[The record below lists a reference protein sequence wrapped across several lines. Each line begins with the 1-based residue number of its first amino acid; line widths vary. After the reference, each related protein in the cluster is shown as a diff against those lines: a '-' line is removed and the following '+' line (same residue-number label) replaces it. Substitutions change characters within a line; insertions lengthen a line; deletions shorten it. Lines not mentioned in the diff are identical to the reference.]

1 MIKTGD
7 SFNQLVTIAVLCYVR
22 IDYKILFAWEKKK
35 PRRNFVCLRSLVVV
49 QVYYIKPKCL
59 VQGITRNFSKRYH

>member
-22 IDYKILFAWEKKK
+22 IDYKILFAWEKK
-35 PRRNFVCLRSLVVV
+35 SLEEILFAYVLLSLCKFT
-49 QVYYIKPKCL
+49 I
-59 VQGITRNFSKRYH
+59 